1 MYLSHIYIL
10 IGLTERI
17 KHIDVSVREDT
28 HKKKFFFSSRTTK
41 GIWRGNP
48 PDHQAI

>member
-28 HKKKFFFSSRTTK
+28 HKKKFF
-41 GIWRGNP
+41 
-48 PDHQAI
+48 